1 MLHIPTPVV
10 TGDSVVLRCAF
21 ELGNETLYA
30 VKWYKNMAEFFRYV
44 PASDPPLKT
53 FPQIGIDVDVSNSLN
68 ILINS
73 FTDFCLYFYPF
84 ASESSTSRL

>member
-1 MLHIPTPVV
+1 MFYIGSRHHVPIKINMLHIPTPVV
-10 TGDSVVLRCAF
+10 TGDSVLLRCAF

-53 FPQIGIDVDVSNSLN
+53 FPQIGIDVDVSKS
-68 ILINS
+68 
-73 FTDFCLYFYPF
+73 
-84 ASESSTSRL
+84 